1 MYGGGSRVS
10 ILSVCH
16 SEWVVN
22 SVFSFEVSIHKAGPV
37 YSRLVNKASAMDI
50 GYAQQY
56 INVVYSIYFSFF
68 ECLRDMVRVRV
79 SGRVRA
85 SDSFVI
91 LLHFLTYSLG

>member
-1 MYGGGSRVS
+1 
-10 ILSVCH
+10 
-16 SEWVVN
+16 
-22 SVFSFEVSIHKAGPV
+22 
-37 YSRLVNKASAMDI
+37 MDI

-56 INVVYSIYFSFF
+56 INVVYSIYFIFF

-91 LLHFLTYSLG
+91 LLHFLTYNLG